1 MSYVIV
7 QKIVIIKIV
16 IIKIII
22 IHKYYDYVFELSL
35 NYMIIC
41 KLISNTLLN
50 QMPITSFDII

>member
-7 QKIVIIKIV
+7 QKIV